1 MGDPETGPPVGE
13 AGGCLGSVE
22 AQPRVHVL
30 ESRVHV
36 LGSTMLTER
45 SAQNDIL
52 FNLDGS
58 EASVFCPQWQEVMV
72 ALSVESVER
81 AELDA
86 EREQGARGLL

>member
-30 ESRVHV
+30 
-36 LGSTMLTER
+36 GTTMLTER

-86 EREQGARGLL
+86 EREQGVRGLL

>member
-1 MGDPETGPPVGE
+1 
-13 AGGCLGSVE
+13 
-22 AQPRVHVL
+22 
-30 ESRVHV
+30 
-36 LGSTMLTER
+36 MLTER

-86 EREQGARGLL
+86 EREQGVRGLL